1 MTEYI
6 VKTTYIYHVI
16 KVRSDDSYIPT
27 TKNIIYTGDEQDS
40 KEILLEKVAKS
51 QDDEL
56 YALIREERIMKVIAR
71 QHGIITN

>member
-1 MTEYI
+1 MTDDI

-16 KVRSDDSYIPT
+16 KVSSDDSYIPT

-40 KEILLEKVAKS
+40 KEIFLKRVTES

-56 YALIREERIMKVIAR
+56 YALVCEERVMKVVAR